1 MVLKEIAIMLGNYPW
16 RSMGIING
24 NGRWGGLQIRQNCEL
39 WEKPLAVLKEE
50 EKTAGSSNK

>member
-1 MVLKEIAIMLGNYPW
+1 
-16 RSMGIING
+16 MGIING

-39 WEKPLAVLKEE
+39 REKPQAVLKKK